1 MNSQTLPSQL
11 QLARKALYSIAD
23 ASGIEVTCAEG
34 AVWLTLDGDEQD
46 YVLEAGQSF
55 ETPEHRRA
63 LVYAFE
69 PSRISLA
76 CAEPMPCTR
85 YRRNT
90 TMEMFNRFQA
100 MPLRKAAR

>member
-1 MNSQTLPSQL
+1 MNAHTLPSHL
-11 QLARKALYSIAD
+11 QLERKALYSIAD
-23 ASGIEVTCAEG
+23 ASGVAVTCAEG

-46 YVLEAGQSF
+46 YVLEAGESF

-76 CAEPMPCTR
+76 SSEPMPCTR

-90 TMEMFNRFQA
+90 TMEMFSRFQA
-100 MPLRKAAR
+100 MPFRKAAR

>member
-34 AVWLTLDGDEQD
+34 AVWLTLDGEEQD

-55 ETPEHRRA
+55 ETAEHRRA

-69 PSRISLA
+69 PSRISLS
-76 CAEPMPCTR
+76 CADAMPCTR
-85 YRRNT
+85 YSRNT
-90 TMEMFNRFQA
+90 TMEMFRRFQA
-100 MPLRKAAR
+100 IPLRKAAR